1 MHHHMMD
8 EESPVMDL
16 KKNESSNDHQFF
28 GRNPI
33 DQIENAPEQVVPQ
46 ITEAQPPH
54 DNAQF
59 SNFLNQMNQVQ
70 RQSSPIQ
77 QREDVIEPQQ
87 IVESPA
93 QVEEPQTM
101 TDESG
106 NNDGNGAEFKNA
118 LDTSI
123 QNPTAESSM

>member
-1 MHHHMMD
+1 
-8 EESPVMDL
+8 
-16 KKNESSNDHQFF
+16 
-28 GRNPI
+28 
-33 DQIENAPEQVVPQ
+33 
-46 ITEAQPPH
+46 
-54 DNAQF
+54 
-59 SNFLNQMNQVQ
+59 MNQAQ

-106 NNDGNGAEFKNA
+106 NNDPNAIDSTFKNA

-123 QNPTAESSM
+123 Q